1 MPGREVREPG
11 PILREARLHKGLSL
25 MEAQQATKIRQ
36 SFLAALEEDD
46 YTILPPPVYVRGFIK
61 NYATYLGLE
70 GQEMVLLFDE
80 LLESVAAGYE
90 PYHESYGSTDSG
102 GAGIP
107 AAINPQLLVGLSQG
121 EARMVE
127 RGSEMI
133 NLTPH
138 DRPAPVSR
146 SDDEDISSEEKIEV
160 KPKPLKAV
168 GYGSADSSGMFRRS
182 GRFAG
187 LRVPEK
193 YVLKPAIQPIN
204 KPSFYMPNFVPLV
217 LVLIIVGAAFLIAY
231 RGLAVPPVKDL
242 SEAPTVT
249 PNVYSRPT
257 VTPLSTAEF
266 GKGQVGPG
274 SAATNGP
281 DKPPAF
287 YTPDQALVAPNAP
300 GKGTPTV
307 AAALPAALTSTTLT
321 PTPTVAITDSVKVEI
336 TASGGPSWLS
346 VLVDGQEKYGKILPA
361 GETVNYEGKLIAV
374 RAGAPGVIKVKVNG
388 QDKQYSPPASGII
401 THTWGAN
408 GDDKVTS

>member
-1 MPGREVREPG
+1 M
-11 PILREARLHKGLSL
+11 
-25 MEAQQATKIRQ
+25 
-36 SFLAALEEDD
+36 LA
-46 YTILPPPVYVRGFIK
+46 
-61 NYATYLGLE
+61 
-70 GQEMVLLFDE
+70 
-80 LLESVAAGYE
+80 
-90 PYHESYGSTDSG
+90 
-102 GAGIP
+102 
-107 AAINPQLLVGLSQG
+107 GLSQG

-127 RGSEMI
+127 RSSEML

-138 DRPAPVSR
+138 DNPIPISR
-146 SDDEDISSEEKIEV
+146 SDDDDINEERVEI
-160 KPKPLKAV
+160 KPQALKAV
-168 GYGSADSSGMFRRS
+168 GYGSADSSGMFRRA

-249 PNVYSRPT
+249 PNAYSRPT
-257 VTPLSTAEF
+257 VTPLSTSEI
-266 GKGQVGPG
+266 GNGQVVPG
-274 SAATNGP
+274 SSVTNVAE
-281 DKPPAF
+281 KPPTF

-307 AAALPAALTSTTLT
+307 TAGLPVAITVANPS
-321 PTPTVAITDSVKVEI
+321 PTPTVAAESIKIEI

-346 VLVDGQEKYGKILPA
+346 VVVDGQEKYGKILPA
-361 GETVNYEGKLIAV
+361 GETLNYEGKLIAV